1 MKLVITEQRVYEISG
16 GFKGFS
22 DVVWTVKSHKEDDH
36 ITFTYDS
43 HDNEQGNSLTSV
55 LIVREKIGTHFFTH
69 SLLVTWEHEFDIV
82 MTIF

>member
-36 ITFTYDS
+36 VTFTYDS
-43 HDNEQGNSLTSV
+43 YDHEQGTYIL
-55 LIVREKIGTHFFTH
+55 
-69 SLLVTWEHEFDIV
+69 
-82 MTIF
+82 